1 MRNSDE
7 KPKPLCH
14 SQKLMI
20 VKLLCSNW
28 RNIMNLSPFKLDI
41 DDLIHEFAEGE
52 STALADMKRVW
63 LSRKFSYI
71 YEATPS
77 CNLAFFM
84 QSLYSHSI
92 GYMISNAS
100 LSHRLGGLFC
110 LYCLYE
116 TQPFKPPFKIY
127 LSLGELRKLT
137 ELLVDAKEKGVK
149 VVSAVVKRMLDKNMF
164 LFGCLEI
171 NEGSATETVN
181 QLTELQNARIQVLYN
196 KLFAN
201 SRIEHFLHMDLGRE
215 VDLNV
220 VQEKSTEYA
229 EAKKLAIEEAS
240 KVVDVQDIK
249 HISKD
254 KKLIGDE
261 MAKIIDDWNVQRDV
275 FNQQRGSSQLPPE
288 EQQQHQDD
296 EEFDLE
302 DDEDF
307 DQNLE
312 RLLSKA

>member
-1 MRNSDE
+1 
-7 KPKPLCH
+7 
-14 SQKLMI
+14 
-20 VKLLCSNW
+20 
-28 RNIMNLSPFKLDI
+28 MNLSPFKLDI
-41 DDLIHEFAEGE
+41 DDLIYEFAKGE

-71 YEATPS
+71 YEASPS
-77 CNLAFFM
+77 SNLAFFM

-92 GYMISNAS
+92 GYLISNAS

-137 ELLVDAKEKGVK
+137 ELLVDAKEKGIK
-149 VVSAVVKRMLDKNMF
+149 VVPAVVKRMLEKNMF
-164 LFGCLEI
+164 FFGCLEI
-171 NEGSATETVN
+171 NGGSVTETVN

-201 SRIEHFLHMDLGRE
+201 SRIEHFLHMDLGME

-249 HISKD
+249 HISED

-261 MAKIIDDWNVQRDV
+261 MEKIIDDWNVQRDN
-275 FNQQRGSSQLPPE
+275 FNQQRGLSQQPPEEQQQLLLQLQQE

-296 EEFDLE
+296 EDFDQE

-307 DQNLE
+307 NQNLE